1 MKINGLRRRIKM
13 ENKKDSKVIL
23 LWLQILPGHLEAE
36 AFLQKKH
43 KGNVATIQ
51 ENKLLSS
58 KEF

>member
-1 MKINGLRRRIKM
+1 M